1 MLNTAHAAPETNKFD
16 EVTAEGDK
24 TEELHVEQQNAV
36 NTALIARK
44 YIEENHTA
52 FKKISVPV
60 ETERAETEEQN
71 YAGSAALTALKTAKT
86 DELDARD
93 KFEEVDVL
101 KQNAD
106 DDNTHTGFI
115 IITNKPN
122 VSEKTAAGFNHTKH
136 I

>member
-1 MLNTAHAAPETNKFD
+1 M
-16 EVTAEGDK
+16 
-24 TEELHVEQQNAV
+24 
-36 NTALIARK
+36 
-44 YIEENHTA
+44 
-52 FKKISVPV
+52 PV
-60 ETERAETEEQN
+60 ETERAETEEQKN
-71 YAGSAALTALKTAKT
+71 AGSAALTALKTAKT

-93 KFEEVDVL
+93 KFEEFDVL

-122 VSEKTAAGFNHTKH
+122 VSKKTAAEFNPTKH